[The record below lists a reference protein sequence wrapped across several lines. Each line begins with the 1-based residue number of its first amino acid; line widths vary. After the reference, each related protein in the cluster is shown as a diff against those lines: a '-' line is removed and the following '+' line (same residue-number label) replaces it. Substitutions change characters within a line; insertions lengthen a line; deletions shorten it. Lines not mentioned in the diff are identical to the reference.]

1 MSFLLDTCVI
11 SEYQKNIPNNLVLDW
26 IQSQEEESLFLSVMT
41 IGEIEK
47 GISKLSISKR
57 KDELTIWIQ
66 SLIYRFE
73 MRILPINIEI
83 IRHWGNLVGTLEKEG
98 RVLPLTDSLIATT
111 ALVNNLTIVTRNEKD
126 FEGTN
131 CKVLNIWND

>member
-1 MSFLLDTCVI
+1 M
-11 SEYQKNIPNNLVLDW
+11 KNTPNNLVLDW

-47 GISKLSISKR
+47 GISRLPISRR

-73 MRILPINIEI
+73 MRILTINIEI
-83 IRHWGNLVGTLEKEG
+83 IRHWGNLVGTLEKKG
-98 RVLPLTDSLIATT
+98 RVLPLNDSLIAAT

-126 FEGTN
+126 FEKTN